1 MWRQFI
7 KRLKHDIQ
15 EYLSVI
21 NIFTDYPSFLDRSHP
36 FYLFLSNS
44 TSTFPTSF
52 YVIYGTL
59 QKRVYFPP
67 FTYSS
72 HFLNTFQVALGSSN
86 SLKFPLN
93 THLHLSHLILYTY
106 FVMQI
111 SSIRTAMKASI
122 GQLKDYSYDGLAC
135 REYV

>member
-1 MWRQFI
+1 MLKQFI

-36 FYLFLSNS
+36 FYLLLSNS

-67 FTYSS
+67 LHIPRIFSIPFRSLLGHQTAWNS
-72 HFLNTFQVALGSSN
+72 HSIHICIFLIF
-86 SLKFPLN
+86 
-93 THLHLSHLILYTY
+93 YTY

-122 GQLKDYSYDGLAC
+122 GQLKDYIYDGLAY
-135 REYV
+135 RQYV

>member
-1 MWRQFI
+1 MWKQFI

-36 FYLFLSNS
+36 FYLLLSNS

-67 FTYSS
+67 LHIPRIFSIPFRSLLGHQTAWNS
-72 HFLNTFQVALGSSN
+72 HSIHICIFLIF
-86 SLKFPLN
+86 
-93 THLHLSHLILYTY
+93 YTY

-122 GQLKDYSYDGLAC
+122 GQLKDYSFDVL
-135 REYV
+135 EYRQFV

>member
-1 MWRQFI
+1 MWKQFI

-36 FYLFLSNS
+36 FYLLLSNS

-67 FTYSS
+67 LHIPRIFSIPFRSLLGHQTAWNS
-72 HFLNTFQVALGSSN
+72 HSIHICIFLIF
-86 SLKFPLN
+86 
-93 THLHLSHLILYTY
+93 YTY

-122 GQLKDYSYDGLAC
+122 SQLKDYSYDGLAY
-135 REYV
+135 RQYV

>member
-1 MWRQFI
+1 MWKQFI

-36 FYLFLSNS
+36 FY
-44 TSTFPTSF
+44 TFIKF
-52 YVIYGTL
+52 HL
-59 QKRVYFPP
+59 YFSHLILCNIRNTTKKSIFSP

-122 GQLKDYSYDGLAC
+122 SQLKDYSYDGLAY
-135 REYV
+135 RLYV

>member
-1 MWRQFI
+1 MWKQFI

-36 FYLFLSNS
+36 FYLLLSNS

-67 FTYSS
+67 LHIPRIFSIPFRSLLGHQTAWNS
-72 HFLNTFQVALGSSN
+72 HSIHICIFLIF
-86 SLKFPLN
+86 
-93 THLHLSHLILYTY
+93 YTY

-122 GQLKDYSYDGLAC
+122 GQLKDYIYDGLAY
-135 REYV
+135 RQYV